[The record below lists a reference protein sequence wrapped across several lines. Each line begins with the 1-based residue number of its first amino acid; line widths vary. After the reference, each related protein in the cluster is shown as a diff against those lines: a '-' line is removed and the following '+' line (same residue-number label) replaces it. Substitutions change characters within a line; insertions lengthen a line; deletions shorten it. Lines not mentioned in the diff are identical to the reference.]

1 MARRRMAHRPKARL
15 VALALSL
22 TACGEPA
29 PATPRAPSGT
39 ELPTSVQVTPT
50 STPEAPTTPEVAP
63 TTLPEEAPLLDDSLT
78 APVQEGE
85 VADAFPS
92 PLTTPDVAAGR
103 CAERTEVPLR
113 IAREAGAPALV
124 AIDETFFAAAYTPD
138 ASGESLGLFS
148 FVPGEAARPVQSW
161 TIAAPSRTRSAPP
174 ALVHLG
180 ARKLGLG
187 FVDGAGQVF
196 FLEVDPARPSAQ
208 PILVGEHADMRF
220 PPALALF
227 GTTRVVAYS
236 EFSREGNPRPTQGA
250 AHLRVVRLDASGT
263 VLGRHEAT
271 SEQGGGAHPS
281 FVVQRAAGADLLFLD
296 ARRSL
301 SILHRVSFDSSGVPS
316 TPRVARPLSATA
328 EPPNFI
334 GIEVGGMHAL
344 AYAAVGNMATRAVGL
359 VDMGQSGDA
368 PVAVV
373 PGLGYGQAL
382 RMTAVARQHDAII
395 ATEAPSAMA
404 ADAPHEVRIRTLAP
418 DASRHLQLGEVL
430 VLAGRMRPA
439 IAMNAS
445 DVIAVAVSGG
455 LVHFVLCP

>member
-1 MARRRMAHRPKARL
+1 MARNANARL
-15 VALALSL
+15 VALALTL
-22 TACGEPA
+22 TACGESA
-29 PATPRAPSGT
+29 PATPPPSST
-39 ELPTSVQVTPT
+39 VEPPASAQVAPTSID
-50 STPEAPTTPEVAP
+50 EAPTTAEVAP
-63 TTLPEEAPLLDDSLT
+63 TTLVEEAPLLDDSLT

-92 PLTTPDVAAGR
+92 ALTTPNVAAGR

-124 AIDETFFAAAYTPD
+124 AIDETFFAVAYIRE

-148 FVPGEAARPVQSW
+148 FVPGEAALPVQSW
-161 TIAAPSRTRSAPP
+161 TSAAPSRARSAPP

-180 ARKLGLG
+180 ARKLGVG

-227 GTTRVVAYS
+227 GTTRVVAFS
-236 EFSREGNPRPTQGA
+236 EFFEGA

-281 FVVQRAAGADLLFLD
+281 FVVQREAGADLLFLD

-301 SILHRVSFDSSGVPS
+301 SILHRVSLDSSGIPG

-328 EPPNFI
+328 DPPNFV
-334 GIEVGGMHAL
+334 GIEAGGMHAL

-359 VDMGQSGDA
+359 VDMGESGDA

-382 RMTAVARQHDAII
+382 RMSAVAREHDAII
-395 ATEAPSAMA
+395 ATEAPSAVP
-404 ADAPHEVRIRTLAP
+404 ADAPHEVRIRTLAL
-418 DASRHLQLGEVL
+418 DATRHLQLGEAL
-430 VLAGRMRPA
+430 VLAGRTRPA

-445 DVIAVAVSGG
+445 DVIAIAVSGG

>member
-1 MARRRMAHRPKARL
+1 MAHRRNAHSPRARL
-15 VALALSL
+15 VAIALSL
-22 TACGEPA
+22 TACGESA
-29 PATPRAPSGT
+29 PATPPPSSPT
-39 ELPTSVQVTPT
+39 ELPTSAQVAPT
-50 STPEAPTTPEVAP
+50 STPEAPTSVEVPP

-92 PLTTPDVAAGR
+92 PLTTPNVAAGR

-124 AIDETFFAAAYTPD
+124 AIDETFFAAAYTQE
-138 ASGESLGLFS
+138 ASGESLSLFS

-161 TIAAPSRTRSAPP
+161 TIAAPSRSRSAPP

-187 FVDGAGQVF
+187 FLDGTGQVF

-236 EFSREGNPRPTQGA
+236 EFFEGA

-281 FVVQRAAGADLLFLD
+281 FVVQREAGADLLFLD

-301 SILHRVSFDSSGVPS
+301 SILHRVSLDSSGIPG

-328 EPPNFI
+328 DPPNFI
-334 GIEVGGMHAL
+334 GMEAGGMHAL

-359 VDMGQSGDA
+359 VDMGESGDA

-382 RMTAVARQHDAII
+382 RMTAVARAHDAII
-395 ATEAPSAMA
+395 ATEAPSAVP
-404 ADAPHEVRIRTLAP
+404 ADAPHEVRIRTLAL
-418 DASRHLQLGEVL
+418 DTSGHLQLGEVL
-430 VLAGRMRPA
+430 VLAGRTRPA
-439 IAMNAS
+439 IATNAS
-445 DVIAVAVSGG
+445 EVTAVAVSGG

>member
-1 MARRRMAHRPKARL
+1 MARSPKARL
-15 VALALSL
+15 VAIALSL
-22 TACGEPA
+22 TACGESA
-29 PATPRAPSGT
+29 PATPPTSSRT
-39 ELPTSVQVTPT
+39 DLPTSVQVAPT

-63 TTLPEEAPLLDDSLT
+63 TTLPEEAPLLDDSLI

-92 PLTTPDVAAGR
+92 ALTTPNVAAGR

-124 AIDETFFAAAYTPD
+124 AIDETFFAATYTPD

-180 ARKLGLG
+180 ARKLGVG
-187 FVDGAGQVF
+187 FVDGTGQVF

-236 EFSREGNPRPTQGA
+236 EFFEGA

-281 FVVQRAAGADLLFLD
+281 FVVQRSAGADLLFLD

-301 SILHRVSFDSSGVPS
+301 SILHRVSFDSSGIPG

-328 EPPNFI
+328 DPPNFI
-334 GIEVGGMHAL
+334 GIEAGGMHAL

-359 VDMGQSGDA
+359 VDMGESGDA

-382 RMTAVARQHDAII
+382 RMTALAREHDAII
-395 ATEAPSAMA
+395 ATEAPSAMP
-404 ADAPHEVRIRTLAP
+404 ADAPHQVRIRTLAP
-418 DASRHLQLGEVL
+418 DASQHLQLGEAL
-430 VLAGRMRPA
+430 VLAGRTRPA
-439 IAMNAS
+439 IAMNGS